1 MDTGTSSPVNQASVF
16 VVFSQSK
23 PKIKKQCTTPLFRLS
38 VMRPPQASV
47 HRTVA
52 AISILRFCSHF
63 YFSEHRRQTKKWQPR
78 RAAAAAAAASRDF

>member
-1 MDTGTSSPVNQASVF
+1 MDTDTSSPVNQAAVF
-16 VVFSQSK
+16 FFWQS
-23 PKIKKQCTTPLFRLS
+23 IKVQPTPLFRLS

-78 RAAAAAAAASRDF
+78 RAAAAAAAAASRDF